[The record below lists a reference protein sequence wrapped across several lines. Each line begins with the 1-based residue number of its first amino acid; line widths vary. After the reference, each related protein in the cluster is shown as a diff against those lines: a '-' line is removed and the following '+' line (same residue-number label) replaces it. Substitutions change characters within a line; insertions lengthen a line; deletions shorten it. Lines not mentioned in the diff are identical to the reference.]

1 MSHIAQLLPSRR
13 LTRGSISS
21 VLLTMSQFV
30 EDRDPAA
37 MQAFVDAGVDLDQQD
52 ERKNTA
58 LIWAIVK
65 GYPEMAKQ
73 LITKG
78 AKVDLQNKRKET
90 PLMFAASKNNVEIA
104 KMLLDAGADV
114 NQLDRDANSALS
126 YYTRSPEMKALL
138 TERGAKFNTYLSAT
152 DDKAQTE
159 FLESLTPQERDL
171 LASYIAKGVPIING
185 VLTSNVNPE
194 KFGQEVQLFMKIH
207 TPEPSKMGF
216 VQKYLSDFLR
226 LVNRAPVLKEELHVW
241 RGIKSRDDLPD
252 GKTFLSTS
260 HSDTMARLYTQKTG
274 KCCMLKMTI
283 KPGVRVIY
291 IEPLRDQAY
300 SKMPN
305 SRTPPNLR
313 EVLVVP
319 PYDSVIVDEGG
330 DIFTVTLSPKAPYV
344 RKSGTRR
351 RRRRRATY
359 RK

>member
-1 MSHIAQLLPSRR
+1 MSR
-13 LTRGSISS
+13 
-21 VLLTMSQFV
+21 FV
-30 EDRDPAA
+30 EDRDPVA

-58 LIWAIVK
+58 LIWAIAK
-65 GYPEMAKQ
+65 GYPEMAKK
-73 LITKG
+73 LIAKG
-78 AKVDLQNKRKET
+78 AKIDLQNKRKET
-90 PLMFAASKNNVEIA
+90 PLMFAAYENNVEIA

-114 NQLDRDANSALS
+114 NQVERDNESALS
-126 YYTRSPEMKALL
+126 FARSPEMKALL
-138 TERGAKFNTYLSAT
+138 SGKGAKFNTYLSAA

-159 FLESLTPQERDL
+159 FLASLTPQERDL

-185 VLTSNVNPE
+185 VLTQNVNPE
-194 KFGQEVQLFMKIH
+194 KFGEEVQLFMKIH
-207 TPEPSKMGF
+207 NPEPSKVGF

-260 HSDTMARLYTQKTG
+260 HSDTMASFYKQKTG
-274 KCCMLKMTI
+274 TCCMLKMTI
-283 KPGVRVIY
+283 KPGIRVIY
-291 IEPLRDQAY
+291 IEPLREQAY
-300 SKMPN
+300 SKIPN
-305 SRTPPNLR
+305 SRRPPNLR

-319 PYDSVIVDEGG
+319 PYDSVVADEGG
-330 DIFTVTLSPKAPYV
+330 DIFAVTLTPKAPYV

-351 RRRRRATY
+351 RRRRRTTH